1 MNAKIDHFSELSKFL
16 GDKSSVCADFLSLLG
31 EFKLGHSLFKL
42 KMEKQK
48 GLKSITLLQYLLIFR
63 LCGCS
68 IHQSLYS
75 RFRGFKG
82 HPCTVSLSSAT
93 EKARSMR

>member
-42 KMEKQK
+42 KMEKPK
-48 GLKSITLLQYLLIFR
+48 GLKSITLLQNLLIFR

-82 HPCTVSLSSAT
+82 HPCTALYHPLRKKLEV
-93 EKARSMR
+93 